1 MAARLS
7 VDVGCTTLV
16 AATQAGDEPPRLVTF
31 ADEDGPAGTLTASL
45 TWSGD
50 GSARV
55 GTHADLAL
63 DADPHR
69 GVRGPLAHLE
79 AGDAIL
85 ELAAGPVPVT
95 ALVGE
100 LLARAQRAA
109 ATQLGDAPADAV
121 LTIPAAWP
129 PDGRRA
135 RALRAAA
142 ALGGLP
148 AVTLVPSAVAVA
160 ELVREP
166 GDEIVLVCD
175 VGGRTTQVSLVDLG
189 ARPARLLAATELV
202 VGADLF
208 DELLYVEV
216 LRRLAEHDADAARRL
231 EDLQLR
237 MAAADA
243 EPDAP
248 QWIACQARL
257 ARAVRHCREAL
268 AREPRA
274 ALTIPEPVGL
284 EIELEREDVAALLA
298 TETQLVAGAAREQLA
313 RAGDA
318 GPGPGATPPRAVL
331 VGGGAEAPGL
341 RDALDAELGVA
352 TTIADA
358 PVTAVARGA
367 LAATRGRAAIAAPV
381 ARTPASPAPAPPRP
395 APVRQALRTV
405 LEDVTVA
412 TLVGD
417 EVVAVV
423 RHDRH
428 QRAVRADARGRVSAA
443 FGVPGSE
450 VVAVTATDDAVIV
463 AGESEASV
471 LSADLRPLT
480 TVARPLVA
488 AAHGAVAWIVWRD
501 EQAAPVLRLTT
512 LAIERRAA
520 RAVEDERLGLAPAIV
535 PTRRPRRAARPQPPA
550 PHWAVCGER
559 LLFAVAARGRAGRPA
574 QLLGE
579 ALPAGLAGVQAR
591 GGPPWVTAR
600 APTPAGAVAVLTGGD
615 GSATALSLGEAEV
628 ASWPVG
634 YRVRILAEEP
644 HRPWVVAARYGRWEA
659 LRLDAGE
666 LARVRTGDGTVEAIL
681 SDGDALWLVCE
692 SGGERRLV
700 LVDAGGALRRLAALS
715 VPLDPVGRAG
725 DEVLVLAGARGTPRR
740 LVAIAPG

>member
-16 AATQAGDEPPRLVTF
+16 AATQAGDESPRLVKF

-142 ALGGLP
+142 VLGGLP
-148 AVTLVPSAVAVA
+148 AVTIVPSAVAVA
-160 ELVREP
+160 ELVREA
-166 GDEIVLVCD
+166 GGEIVLVCD

-189 ARPARLLAATELV
+189 AQPARLLAATELV

-248 QWIACQARL
+248 QWIACQGRL

-268 AREPRA
+268 AHEPRV
-274 ALTIPEPVGL
+274 ALTVPEPVGL
-284 EIELEREDVAALLA
+284 KIELEREDVAALLA

-313 RAGDA
+313 RAGDV
-318 GPGPGATPPRAVL
+318 GRGATPRAVL

-341 RDALDAELGVA
+341 CDALDAELGVA

-367 LAATRGRAAIAAPV
+367 LAATRARSAIAPV
-381 ARTPASPAPAPPRP
+381 HGTPASPAPAPAPRP
-395 APVRQALRTV
+395 ASVRQALRTV

-443 FGVPGSE
+443 FGVPGGE
-450 VVAVTATDDAVIV
+450 VVAVTATGDAVIV
-463 AGESEASV
+463 AGEDEASV

-488 AAHGAVAWIVWRD
+488 AAHGAVAWIMWRD
-501 EQAAPVLRLTT
+501 EQAAPVLRLAT
-512 LAIERRAA
+512 LALERRAA
-520 RAVEDERLGLAPAIV
+520 RPVEDARLGLAPAIV

-615 GSATALSLGEAEV
+615 GGATALSLGEAEV

-659 LRLDAGE
+659 LRLDAGK

-700 LVDAGGALRRLAALS
+700 LVDADGALRRLAALS